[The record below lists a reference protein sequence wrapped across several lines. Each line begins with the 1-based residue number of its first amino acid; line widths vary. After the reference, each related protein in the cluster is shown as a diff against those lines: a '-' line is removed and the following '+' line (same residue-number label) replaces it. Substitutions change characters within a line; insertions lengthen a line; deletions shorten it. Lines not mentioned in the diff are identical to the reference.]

1 MTVPVDRPA
10 GAPALFAIRRGCTR
24 LVLLVG
30 PWAVKLPH
38 FLRGWR
44 DGLYGLCGNMN
55 EAERSGAPAACPVLW
70 HIPGGFLL
78 IMRRADA
85 LDDEEFA
92 GLDAP
97 ALCDPHPA
105 LRSAENTASSFGR
118 LPDGRV
124 VCVDYG
130 A

>member
-1 MTVPVDRPA
+1 MTVPVDCPA
-10 GAPALFAIRRGCTR
+10 GEPAPFAVRSGCTR

-70 HIPGGFLL
+70 RIPGGFLL
-78 IMRRADA
+78 VMRRADA
-85 LDDEEFA
+85 LADEEFA
-92 GLDAP
+92 CLDAP
-97 ALCDPHPA
+97 SLCDPQ
-105 LRSAENTASSFGR
+105 LTSTERTRDSFGR

-124 VCVDYG
+124 VVVDYG
-130 A
+130 S